1 MHVALG
7 DQCSPPDSVSEL
19 VLRDGRA
26 YHLSVAGHELARNW
40 VVVGDPARAMR
51 VAAHFDSIEH
61 DRRHREY
68 VTLTGTY
75 RGVPMTVIGT
85 GIGTDNLEIALLE
98 GYGVLDIDPLTGR
111 KDPDSLPVRVIRVGT
126 SGGARDDVA
135 PGTLVVS
142 QYAIGL
148 DSTGLYFDVPAADAT
163 VLALEEAASAAMAA
177 TTKLGAR
184 FASRLPV
191 YAARAD
197 IALAQQLAEI
207 CRARGLP
214 MACGTTVA
222 ASGFFGASGRKM
234 DGTSLTVPGIKH
246 ALATIEVMGQRVLN
260 FDMESSLL
268 FHLAQSIGWRAAT
281 ICPTIS
287 APSAHGAVID
297 PQAAVDA
304 AILVALDVLA
314 LGRATA
320 PT

>member
-1 MHVALG
+1 MHTSLG
-7 DQCSPPDSVSEL
+7 DQLSPPDPVSEL

-40 VVVGDPARAMR
+40 LVVGDPARAMR
-51 VAAHFDSIEH
+51 VASHFDTIDH

-75 RGVPMTVIGT
+75 RGTPMTVIGT

-98 GYGVLDIDPLTGR
+98 GYGMLDIDPLTGR
-111 KDPDSLPVRVIRVGT
+111 KNPDAEPVRVIRVGT

-163 VLALEEAASAAMAA
+163 VLALEEAAIAALAA
-177 TTKLGAR
+177 TTKAGAR
-184 FASRLPV
+184 FANRLPV
-191 YAARAD
+191 YAAKAD
-197 IALAQQLAEI
+197 EPLARQLAEM

-222 ASGFFGASGRKM
+222 APGFFGASGRRM
-234 DGTSLTVPGIKH
+234 DQTSLTVPTIKQ
-246 ALATIEVMGQRVLN
+246 ALAAIEVTGQRVLN

-297 PQAAVDA
+297 PQVAVDA
-304 AILVALDVLA
+304 AIIVAMDVLA
-314 LGRATA
+314 AGADRDR
-320 PT
+320 